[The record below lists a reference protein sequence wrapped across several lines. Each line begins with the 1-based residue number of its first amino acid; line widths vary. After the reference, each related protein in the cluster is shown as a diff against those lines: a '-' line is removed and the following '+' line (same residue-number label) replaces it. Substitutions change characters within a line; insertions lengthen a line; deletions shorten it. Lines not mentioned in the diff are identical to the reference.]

1 MHGNI
6 DYSRDVSSFD
16 AADFEGFFDGWPDSP
31 DPETHLAVLRK
42 SDAIVLAIDRANE
55 RPVGFVTAITDGI
68 LAAYIS
74 LLEVRPEWR
83 GEGIGTRLV
92 REVCADLEDLYMVD
106 AVCDDDVV
114 PFYEQLGFSRLN
126 GMARRHYEN
135 RTGPS
140 DDESS

>member
-1 MHGNI
+1 
-6 DYSRDVSSFD
+6 
-16 AADFEGFFDGWPDSP
+16 
-31 DPETHLAVLRK
+31 
-42 SDAIVLAIDRANE
+42 
-55 RPVGFVTAITDGI
+55 
-68 LAAYIS
+68 
-74 LLEVRPEWR
+74 
-83 GEGIGTRLV
+83 V